1 VPAHSKGGAG
11 RRSAS
16 SSRGQHLLV
25 GSHFSLSQASS
36 SGEGVVMLLL
46 PSASHTS
53 SSEARVVFK

>member
-1 VPAHSKGGAG
+1 
-11 RRSAS
+11 
-16 SSRGQHLLV
+16 LLV